1 MSHPTNLH
9 RPRHGRDLVGQRFGR
24 LVVEAQAE
32 SARYTQWRC
41 RCDCGG
47 AVVVSR
53 QLLMMGTKG
62 TRSCGCLRRE
72 QQRANMTRL
81 HATGRLRTPAAPTPS
96 TAGGELERALRGWGA
111 RARVGP

>member
-1 MSHPTNLH
+1 MSHPVNLH
-9 RPRHGRDLVGQRFGR
+9 RPRYGRDLVGQRFGR

-53 QLLMMGTKG
+53 QLLMMGAKG

-72 QQRANMTRL
+72 QQRLNMTRL
-81 HATGRLRTPAAPTPS
+81 HAAGRLRRAKPRQEFAPG
-96 TAGGELERALRGWGA
+96 ALDLALRQ
-111 RARVGP
+111 RLTP